1 MARLPVPGGDE
12 NTWGDV
18 LNAFLKTAHNTDG
31 SLKSSAVDGAVS
43 DASSTTMGTVRLTGD
58 LGGSATSP
66 TVTGLQGRPL
76 STTAPANNE
85 VLGYSTGTGQWVPM
99 AAAGAPD
106 ATVGSKGV
114 VQLAG
119 DLGGTAMAP
128 TVPGLA
134 DKADDADVVHLT
146 GNETIAGTKT
156 FSSAPSVPDGSFA
169 QAKVVNLT
177 TDLAAKADAS
187 ALTAHTSATTTVHGI
202 TNTANLET
210 TTGSQAKVD
219 AHASDTTAVH
229 GIADT
234 SLLETTAGAQAK
246 VDTHSAD
253 TTSVHG
259 IADTS
264 VLETT
269 SGAQA
274 KVDAH
279 VNDTTAAHAASSVS
293 FAAGGTIAAT
303 DAQAAIAEVA
313 SDAAAAL
320 AAHSDDTTQHGAG
333 IELAIA
339 QKTDT
344 TFSTTSTSGVDV
356 TGLSITVTVP
366 DRPYVV
372 RIMLNGQIGEA
383 NARGVVILR
392 ADGVSMGQLE
402 QQAVTANVTRPY
414 FYEFRVPNAFH
425 NPTAGNSVTYNVQI
439 ATSVGTSSFGVLAGD
454 LGGFG
459 KHMATIVAITQ

>member
-12 NTWGDV
+12 NTWGEV
-18 LNAFLKTAHNTDG
+18 LNAFLQTAHNTDG
-31 SLKSSAVDGAVS
+31 SLKTSAVDGAVS
-43 DASSTTMGTVRLTGD
+43 DASSTTTGTVRLTGD
-58 LGGSATSP
+58 LGGTASSP

-106 ATVGSKGV
+106 ATTGSKGV

-119 DLGGTAMAP
+119 DLGGTATAP

-134 DKADDADVVHLT
+134 DKADAAD
-146 GNETIAGTKT
+146 
-156 FSSAPSVPDGSFA
+156 
-169 QAKVVNLT
+169 
-177 TDLAAKADAS
+177 
-187 ALTAHTSATTTVHGI
+187 LTAHTSATTSVHGI

-210 TTGSQAKVD
+210 TSGSQARVD
-219 AHASDTTAVH
+219 THASDTTAVH

-234 SLLETTAGAQAK
+234 NLLETTTGAQSK
-246 VDTHSAD
+246 VDTHAAD

-279 VNDTTAAHAASSVS
+279 VSDTTAAHAASAIG
-293 FAAGGTIAAT
+293 FTPGGTIAAT
-303 DAQAAIAEVA
+303 DTQAAIAEVA
-313 SDAAAAL
+313 ADAAAAL
-320 AAHSDDTTQHGAG
+320 AAHTDDETQHGAG
-333 IELAIA
+333 LELAIA
-339 QKTDT
+339 QKSDT
-344 TFSTTSTSGVDV
+344 SFVTSSTTPVLV
-356 TGLSITVTVP
+356 TGLSISFTVP

-372 RIMLNGQIGEA
+372 RVSAVGIMEEA
-383 NARGVVILR
+383 NVFGRLDIMEEGGTAIGAPPAVEY
-392 ADGVSMGQLE
+392 VSAALGQATFFAE
-402 QQAVTANVTRPY
+402 Y
-414 FYEFRVPNAFH
+414 RVPNALH
-425 NPTAGNSVTYNVQI
+425 APTPGSTVTYEVY
-439 ATSVGTSSFGVLAGD
+439 ARSGAGTSDLTIIAGSFFSDNYV
-454 LGGFG
+454 
-459 KHMATIVAITQ
+459 ATLVAVTQ